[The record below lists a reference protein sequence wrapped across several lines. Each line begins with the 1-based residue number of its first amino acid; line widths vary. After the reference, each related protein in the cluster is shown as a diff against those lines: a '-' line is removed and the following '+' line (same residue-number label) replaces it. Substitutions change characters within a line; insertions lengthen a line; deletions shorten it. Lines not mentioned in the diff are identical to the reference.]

1 MRYLG
6 GNRFWFFTK
15 ARIRSDVFDAAHSCA
30 AIHLPKDG
38 VSVKIFEGQKLER
51 VESVELASDLTGQK
65 SVKSEVEG
73 SRGSEVE
80 GLER

>member
-1 MRYLG
+1 MHGVRSVLEVLESAPIS
-6 GNRFWFFTK
+6 RFGK
-15 ARIRSDVFDAAHSCA
+15 GSVRG
-30 AIHLPKDG
+30 IHLPKDG

-73 SRGSEVE
+73 SRGSEVD